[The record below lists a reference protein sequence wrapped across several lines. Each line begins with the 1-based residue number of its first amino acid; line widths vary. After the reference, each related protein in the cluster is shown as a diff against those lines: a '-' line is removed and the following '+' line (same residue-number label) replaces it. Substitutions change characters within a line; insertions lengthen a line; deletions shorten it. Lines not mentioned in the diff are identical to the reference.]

1 MTRFFEGLGR
11 WVVKLRWF
19 IVVAWIVALVASVS
33 FLPSLNSV
41 VQNNFQNFLPASSPS
56 LRAAALANR
65 IQNVNESLVVVVVDR
80 PSAPLSAADEAYVAS
95 LLHRLRLVPTVIS
108 ATPGAISPTRHA
120 EQIEVLSRV
129 SQFSDGGIKV
139 LVDNVQQ
146 AIVHSHPPAGLSVD
160 PAGAVATAVAQASQN
175 NANASNT
182 QMFSVLFI
190 LVLLFVVFRSLL
202 APFITLLP
210 AFVVSVLAGPIVA
223 RLTSVLHYQ
232 VSNITQLLMIVL
244 ILGAG
249 TDYGLFLVFR
259 TREELQRGLGGPEAV
274 ERALSRVGES
284 VSFSAFTVIA
294 AVLSLIT
301 ATFGFY
307 KALGWP
313 LAISVA
319 LMLLAGLTLQPAL
332 LAIFGRAAFWPSRP
346 QGSGVRIG
354 LWGRVAQRVVRRPA
368 LTLLV
373 GVLFFGALA
382 AFAPQNA
389 PSGFAT
395 TTTAP
400 SGTPAAAGN
409 AALAR
414 YFPHASYNPTE
425 LVFRFRTPIWE
436 HLDTLVT
443 LQRAVEHSPLFYQVT
458 SPLDPA
464 GFPISPGELAA
475 LHARLG
481 DPRALP
487 PTPPAGMNPIL
498 YAQYRELKNLIGP
511 GGHTV
516 VVAASLT
523 AGAPG
528 STQAMNQVPTIR
540 AFTAHLAARVGAT
553 ANGVAGEAP
562 ASYDVSSAS
571 NHDLTHIVPIVILII
586 GVLLALVLRSVVAP
600 LFLVVSVALSYF
612 AALGLAVIV
621 FMKLDHQSG
630 LIFVLPFMVFLFLLA
645 LGEDYNIL
653 VMTRIREEAH
663 DLSMREAVVQAI
675 GATGSTVTS
684 AGVVLAGTF
693 AVLALAS
700 LGQTEVEEIGF
711 GLALGVLMD
720 TFLVRSLL
728 VPSSVVL
735 IGRLAWWPSRLS
747 RTVHLEGTPQEDAEI
762 EGVPSRVVARPALD
776 ADEH

>member
-1 MTRFFEGLGR
+1 VSRFFDGLGR

-19 IVVAWIVALVASVS
+19 IVLGWIGALVASVS
-33 FLPSLNSV
+33 LLPSLNSV

-56 LRAAALANR
+56 LHAAALANR

-80 PSAPLSAADEAYVAS
+80 PSAPLGAQDELYLRELATR
-95 LLHRLRLVPTVIS
+95 LHRVPTVVS
-108 ATPGAISPTRHA
+108 VQVGAIAPDRHA
-120 EQIEVLSRV
+120 EQLEVLAST
-129 SQFSDGGIKV
+129 SQFSDAGVKV
-139 LVDNVQQ
+139 LVDNVQHVLD
-146 AIVHSHPPAGLSVD
+146 ATPHPAGLQVA
-160 PAGAVATAVAQASQN
+160 PAGAIPTAVAQASQN
-175 NANASNT
+175 TTSASDT
-182 QMFSVLFI
+182 QLFSVLFI
-190 LVLLFVVFRSLL
+190 LALLFVVFRSVL
-202 APFITLLP
+202 APFITLIP
-210 AFVVSVLAGPIVA
+210 AFIVSVLAGPIVA

-259 TREELQRGLGGPEAV
+259 TREELQRGLVGRDAV
-274 ERALSRVGES
+274 RRALARVGES

-294 AVLSLIT
+294 AVISLVT

-307 KALGWP
+307 KGLGWP
-313 LAISVA
+313 LAISV
-319 LMLLAGLTLQPAL
+319 LIMLLAGLTLQPAL

-346 QGSGVRIG
+346 HGRGVRVG
-354 LWGRVAQRVVRRPA
+354 WWGRVAQRVVRRPA
-368 LTLLV
+368 LTLLI
-373 GVLFFGALA
+373 GVVFFGALA
-382 AFAPQNA
+382 AFAPQNQ

-400 SGTPAAAGN
+400 AGTPAAAGN

-425 LVFRFRTPIWE
+425 LVFRFRTPIWD
-436 HLDTLVT
+436 HLGTLRV
-443 LQRAVEHSPLFYQVT
+443 LQSAVVHSPLFAQVT

-464 GFPISPGELAA
+464 GFPMSIAEIAA

-481 DPRALP
+481 APQALPQAPIGGIDPVSYEQYRALR
-487 PTPPAGMNPIL
+487 NF
-498 YAQYRELKNLIGP
+498 IGP
-511 GGHTV
+511 DGHTV

-528 STQAMNQVPTIR
+528 STPAINAVPRIR
-540 AFTAHLAARVGAT
+540 AFTSQLAHRVGAVT
-553 ANGVAGEAP
+553 SGVAGEAP

-571 NHDLTHIVPIVILII
+571 NHDLTHIVPVVIVIIA
-586 GVLLALVLRSVVAP
+586 VLLALVLRSVVAP

-621 FMKLDHQSG
+621 FMKIDHQAG

-663 DLSMREAVVQAI
+663 DRSMRDAVIQAI
-675 GATGSTVTS
+675 GATGTTVTS

-693 AVLALAS
+693 LVLALAS

-735 IGRLAWWPSRLS
+735 IGRLAWWPSKLS
-747 RTVHLEGTPQEDAEI
+747 RRVHLEQTPEAAA
-762 EGVPSRVVARPALD
+762 PVVVQGASEPTPLD
-776 ADEH
+776 RGDG

>member
-1 MTRFFEGLGR
+1 MSRFFEALGR
-11 WVVKLRWF
+11 WVVKLRWL
-19 IVVAWIVALVASVS
+19 VLAAWIVALVTAVSV
-33 FLPSLNSV
+33 LPSLGSV

-80 PSAPLSAADEAYVAS
+80 PSAPLGAADATYVTH
-95 LLHRLRLVPTVIS
+95 LVHELRRVPTVVV
-108 ATPGAISPTRHA
+108 ATVGAISPTGHA
-120 EQIEVLSRV
+120 EQIEVLSRR
-129 SQFSDGGIKV
+129 SQFSDTGTKL
-139 LVDNVQQ
+139 LVDAVDG
-146 AIVHSHPPAGLSVD
+146 AIASSHPPAGLAVH

-175 NANASNT
+175 NTNASNT
-182 QMFSVLFI
+182 QLFSVLFI
-190 LVLLFVVFRSLL
+190 LVLLFVVFRSVL
-202 APFITLLP
+202 APFITLIP
-210 AFVVSVLAGPIVA
+210 AFLVSVLAGPIVA

-259 TREELQRGLGGPEAV
+259 TREELQRGSSGAEAV
-274 ERALSRVGES
+274 QRAIARVGES

-307 KALGWP
+307 KGLGWP
-313 LAISVA
+313 LAISVFI
-319 LMLLAGLTLQPAL
+319 MLLAGLTLQPAL
-332 LAIFGRAAFWPSRP
+332 LAIFGRAAFWPARP
-346 QGSGVRIG
+346 HGRGVRVG
-354 LWGRVAQRVVRRPA
+354 WWGRVAQRVVQRPV
-368 LTLLV
+368 LTLII
-373 GVLFFGALA
+373 GVVFFGALA

-400 SGTPAAAGN
+400 AGTSAAAGN

-425 LVFRFRTPIWE
+425 LVFRFRTPIWD
-436 HLDTLVT
+436 HLSTLET
-443 LQRAVEHSPLFYQVT
+443 LQSAVSRSPLFTQVT

-464 GFPISPGELAA
+464 GFPISVTELSA

-481 DPRALP
+481 DPATLP
-487 PTPPAGMNPIL
+487 PTPIGGISPVV
-498 YAQYRELKNLIGP
+498 YSQYRSLKNLIGP
-511 GGHTV
+511 TGRTV
-516 VVAASLT
+516 VVEASLT

-528 STQAMNQVPTIR
+528 STPAINAVPAIR
-540 AFTAHLAARVGAT
+540 AFTTQLATHVGAT
-553 ANGVAGEAP
+553 TSGVAGEAP

-571 NHDLTHIVPIVILII
+571 NHDLTHIVPVVIVIIAL
-586 GVLLALVLRSVVAP
+586 LLALVLRSIVAP

-612 AALGLAVIV
+612 AALGLAVVV
-621 FMKLDHQSG
+621 FMKFDHQSG
-630 LIFVLPFMVFLFLLA
+630 LIFVLPFMLFLFLLA

-663 DLSMREAVVQAI
+663 DLSMREAVVRAI
-675 GATGSTVTS
+675 GATGTTVTS

-693 AVLALAS
+693 AVLAFAS
-700 LGQTEVEEIGF
+700 LGQAEIEEIGF

-720 TFLVRSLL
+720 TFLVRTLL

-735 IGRLAWWPSRLS
+735 IGRLAWWPSKLARS
-747 RTVHLEGTPQEDAEI
+747 GHLEVPPPSDEDDNVRLESEVRGTLEH
-762 EGVPSRVVARPALD
+762 
-776 ADEH
+776 DEV